1 MGSSGRLR
9 RAPAEKIISDGA
21 VLGHVEVVRRG
32 AEAEIRRGL
41 WKGRRVMVKSR
52 VVKGYRH
59 PGLDAG
65 LRASRTRNEARLM
78 QEARRLGVPTP
89 IIYDIDVQEAEMVLE
104 EIEGERVKD
113 ALLRAD
119 DEEADRICA
128 EIGRLVAL
136 MHKAGMVHGDLTTS
150 NMILKDGR
158 IWFIDF
164 SLGGRNAEFEEM
176 GVDLHLLKEAFQSAH
191 SERAHKFDVV
201 LRSYSKHFPEAK
213 KVVAKI
219 KDIEERGRYT

>member
-1 MGSSGRLR
+1 
-9 RAPAEKIISDGA
+9 
-21 VLGHVEVVRRG
+21 VEVVRRG

-59 PGLDAG
+59 PDLDAS
-65 LRASRTRNEARLM
+65 LRVSRTRNEARLI
-78 QEARRLGVPTP
+78 QEARRCGVPTP
-89 IIYDIDVQEAEMVLE
+89 IIYDIDIQEAEMVME

-113 ALLRAD
+113 ALLRVD
-119 DEEADRICA
+119 DEEADRICG

-136 MHKAGMVHGDLTTS
+136 MHLAGMTHGDLTTS
-150 NMILKDGR
+150 NMILRDGK

-164 SLGGRNAEFEEM
+164 SLGGRNAEIEEM

-191 SERAHKFDVV
+191 SEREHKFEVV
-201 LRSYSKHFPEAK
+201 MRSYSQHFPEAN
-213 KVVAKI
+213 KVAVKI
-219 KDIEERGRYT
+219 KDIEQRGRYT

>member
-1 MGSSGRLR
+1 M
-9 RAPAEKIISDGA
+9 
-21 VLGHVEVVRRG
+21 VRRG

-59 PGLDAG
+59 PDLDAS
-65 LRASRTRNEARLM
+65 LRVSRTRNEARLI
-78 QEARRLGVPTP
+78 QEARRCGVPTP
-89 IIYDIDVQEAEMVLE
+89 IIYDIDVQEAEMVME

-113 ALLRAD
+113 ALLRVD
-119 DEEADRICA
+119 DEEADRICG

-136 MHKAGMVHGDLTTS
+136 MHRAGMTHGDLTTS
-150 NMILKDGR
+150 NMILMDGK

-164 SLGGRNAEFEEM
+164 SLGGRNAEIEEM

-191 SERAHKFDVV
+191 SEREHKFEVV
-201 LRSYSKHFPEAK
+201 MRSYSQHFPEAN
-213 KVVAKI
+213 KVAVKI
-219 KDIEERGRYT
+219 KDIEQRGRYT

>member
-1 MGSSGRLR
+1 
-9 RAPAEKIISDGA
+9 
-21 VLGHVEVVRRG
+21 VEVVRRG

-59 PGLDAG
+59 PDLDAS
-65 LRASRTRNEARLM
+65 LRVSRTRNEARLI
-78 QEARRLGVPTP
+78 QEARRCGVPTP
-89 IIYDIDVQEAEMVLE
+89 IIYDIDVQEAEMVME

-113 ALLRAD
+113 ALLRVD
-119 DEEADRICA
+119 DEEADRICG

-136 MHKAGMVHGDLTTS
+136 MHRAGMTHGDLTTS
-150 NMILKDGR
+150 NMILMDGK

-164 SLGGRNAEFEEM
+164 SLGGRNAEIEEM

-191 SERAHKFDVV
+191 SEREHKFEVV
-201 LRSYSKHFPEAK
+201 MRSYSQHFPEAN
-213 KVVAKI
+213 KVAVKI
-219 KDIEERGRYT
+219 KDIEQRGRYT